1 MEMEEYDVG
10 VLNAADV
17 YRAFAVVQLVMSGLD
32 LQTWRRLTAS
42 ASLRRDWL
50 AVTDAKGYIHGLCHV
65 FAREHPVYGRQLEIP
80 VFASIGLVDDQG
92 VAKRLFEFAKLRAKL
107 DGCEKVHF
115 WSSASQ
121 DCYSLDMLREA
132 GPWDDGL
139 IYDLGTDRG
148 TVH

>member
-1 MEMEEYDVG
+1 MKMDYEVG

-32 LQTWRRLTAS
+32 LQTWKRLTAS

-50 AVTDAKGYIHGLCHV
+50 AVTDARGYIRGLCHV

-80 VFASIGLVDDQG
+80 VFASVDLVDDQG
-92 VAKRLFEFAKLRAKL
+92 VAKRLFEFAKLRAKR

-115 WSSASQ
+115 WSSASK
-121 DCYSLDMLREA
+121 DWDSLDTLRDA

-139 IYDLGTDRG
+139 IYDLGSDNT
-148 TVH
+148 TLH

>member
-1 MEMEEYDVG
+1 MEMDYDVG

-17 YRAFAVVQLVMSGLD
+17 YRAYAVVQLVMSGLD
-32 LQTWRRLTAS
+32 LQRWKRLTAS

-50 AVTDAKGYIHGLCHV
+50 AVTDAQGYVRGLCHV

-80 VFASIGLVDDQG
+80 LFASVSLVDDQR
-92 VAKRLFEFAKLRAKL
+92 VARHLFEFAKLRAKL

-115 WSSASQ
+115 WSSASR
-121 DCYSLDMLREA
+121 DWGSLDTLRDA

-139 IYDLGTDRG
+139 VYDMGTDRA

>member
-1 MEMEEYDVG
+1 MEMNYDVG

-17 YRAFAVVQLVMSGLD
+17 YRAFAVVQLVLSGLD
-32 LQTWRRLTAS
+32 LQTWKRLTAS

-50 AVTDAKGYIHGLCHV
+50 AVTDAQGYVRGLCHV

-92 VAKRLFEFAKLRAKL
+92 VAKRLFEYAKLRAKL

-121 DCYSLDMLREA
+121 GGHSLDTLRDA

-139 IYDLGTDRG
+139 VYDLS